1 MHPQTILLDGKR
13 FSCFIAK
20 KFPAL
25 KIFAFTYLLFLGL
38 LGFTAVNSSAQVN
51 LGQSDRWM
59 KGALAAMERSDY
71 QTANS
76 IFRNLID
83 SGQPL
88 PEEMPYYFSETLFH
102 LGQFDNSQ
110 NFVNKYLELTGFNG
124 QNYDYAVLLQ
134 EKLKGPLAQIIAC
147 ELCDRRGYRYAPC
160 PLCGGNKQVEQA
172 CAYCKANGVV
182 GCSRCGA
189 SGMIKKL
196 NIFNIVEFFEC
207 ERCTGKG
214 RLTCPSCGGSGKEVS
229 ACKNCEGSGKTAST
243 DLCDHEEHV
252 HAESV
257 KK

>member
-1 MHPQTILLDGKR
+1 MQ
-13 FSCFIAK
+13 K
-20 KFPAL
+20 KYATL
-25 KIFAFTYLLFLGL
+25 KIATFTCLFFLGL
-38 LGFTAVNSSAQVN
+38 LGFTAVDSSAQVN
-51 LGQSDRWM
+51 LSQTDRWM

-110 NFVNKYLELTGFNG
+110 NFLNKYLELTGFTG
-124 QNYDYAVLLQ
+124 QNYDYAVQLK
-134 EKLKGPLAQIIAC
+134 EKLKDPLAQIQVC
-147 ELCDRRGYRYAPC
+147 KLCDRRGYRYTLC
-160 PLCGGNKQVEQA
+160 PLCDGNKQVEQA

-189 SGMIKKL
+189 SGMLKKL

-214 RLTCPSCGGSGKEVS
+214 RLSCPSCGGSGKEVS
-229 ACKNCEGSGKTAST
+229 ACKTCEGSGKIASA
-243 DLCDHEEHV
+243 DLCNHAEHV
-252 HAESV
+252 HPEPT

>member
-1 MHPQTILLDGKR
+1 M
-13 FSCFIAK
+13 
-20 KFPAL
+20 
-25 KIFAFTYLLFLGL
+25 KIFALTCLLSLSL
-38 LGFTAVNSSAQVN
+38 LGFTVAESCAQVN
-51 LGQSDRWM
+51 LGQTDRWM

-83 SGQPL
+83 SGLPL

-124 QNYDYAVLLQ
+124 QNYDYAVRLK
-134 EKLKGPLAQIIAC
+134 EKLKEPLAQILAC
-147 ELCDRRGYRYAPC
+147 KLCDRRGYRYAPC
-160 PLCGGNKQVEQA
+160 PVCNGNKQVEQA

-189 SGMIKKL
+189 SGMLKKV

-207 ERCTGKG
+207 ERCAGKG
-214 RLTCPSCGGSGKEVS
+214 RLSCPTCGGNGKEVS
-229 ACKNCEGSGKTAST
+229 ACRTCEGSGKTASA
-243 DLCDHEEHV
+243 DLCN
-252 HAESV
+252 HAEHTHPDPT

>member
-1 MHPQTILLDGKR
+1 M
-13 FSCFIAK
+13 
-20 KFPAL
+20 
-25 KIFAFTYLLFLGL
+25 KIFALTCLLSLSL
-38 LGFTAVNSSAQVN
+38 LGFIVAESCAQVN
-51 LGQSDRWM
+51 LGQTDRWM

-83 SGQPL
+83 SGLPL

-124 QNYDYAVLLQ
+124 QNYDYAVRLK
-134 EKLKGPLAQIIAC
+134 EKLKEPLAQILAC
-147 ELCDRRGYRYAPC
+147 KLCDRRGYRYAPC
-160 PLCGGNKQVEQA
+160 PVCNGNKQVEQA

-189 SGMIKKL
+189 SGMLKKV

-207 ERCTGKG
+207 ERCAGKG
-214 RLTCPSCGGSGKEVS
+214 RLSCPTCGGNGKEVS
-229 ACKNCEGSGKTAST
+229 ACRTCEGSGKTASA
-243 DLCDHEEHV
+243 DLCN
-252 HAESV
+252 HAEHTHPDPT

>member
-1 MHPQTILLDGKR
+1 MRPLILSLILL
-13 FSCFIAK
+13 C
-20 KFPAL
+20 L
-25 KIFAFTYLLFLGL
+25 FTLAPL
-38 LGFTAVNSSAQVN
+38 AVTAQVN
-51 LGQSDRWM
+51 LGQTDRWM

-88 PEEMPYYFSETLFH
+88 PEEMPYFFSETLFH

-110 NFVNKYLELTGFNG
+110 NFVNKYLELTGFTG
-124 QNYDYAVLLQ
+124 QNYEYAVRLK
-134 EKLKGPLAQIIAC
+134 EKLKEPLAKIQDC
-147 ELCDRRGYRYAPC
+147 KLCDRRGYRYAHC
-160 PLCGGNKQVEQA
+160 SVCDGNRQIEQA

-189 SGMIKKL
+189 SGMLKKV

-207 ERCTGKG
+207 ERCAGKG
-214 RLTCPSCGGSGKEVS
+214 RLSCPTCGGSGKEVS
-229 ACKNCEGSGKTAST
+229 ACKNCEGSGKTPS
-243 DLCDHEEHV
+243 DVLCN
-252 HAESV
+252 HAEHTHPDPT